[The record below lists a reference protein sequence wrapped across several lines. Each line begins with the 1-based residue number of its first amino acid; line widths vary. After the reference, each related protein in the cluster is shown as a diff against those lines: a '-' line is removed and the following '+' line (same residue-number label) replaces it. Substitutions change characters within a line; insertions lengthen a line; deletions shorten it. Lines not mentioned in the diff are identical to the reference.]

1 MSGRL
6 EQLCQQR
13 GIRISE
19 QRRAILHVLDTET
32 GHPSAEDVHQR
43 VAVLDSRISL
53 ATVYRMLNILSDA
66 GLLSRVEFGDGRAHY
81 EQAGDGHHEHLVDV
95 ETGQVVEFCDNA
107 IESLLRE
114 AAKRLG
120 YRLLQYKLELFAAS
134 ETTADAFIDQHRASE
149 RGYRQALDA
158 VTPSDHARTALP
170 GSASY
175 PSSLAP
181 RRRSTRWRNRNGAVR
196 A

>member
-1 MSGRL
+1 MSNRL
-6 EQLCQQR
+6 EQLCQQH

-19 QRRAILHVLDTET
+19 QRRAILHVLDTVT

-43 VAVLDSRISL
+43 VTTLDSRISL
-53 ATVYRMLNILSDA
+53 ATVYRTLNILSDT
-66 GLLSRVEFGDGRAHY
+66 GLLNRVEFGDGRAHY
-81 EQAGDGHHEHLVDV
+81 EQVGDGHHEHLVDV

-107 IESLLRE
+107 IEALLCE

-134 ETTADAFIDQHRASE
+134 ATTADAFIDQRASD
-149 RGYRQALDA
+149 RGLRPTLA
-158 VTPSDHARTALP
+158 PSAAGDHLRTAMS

-175 PSSLAP
+175 PSSLTP
-181 RRRSTRWRNRNGAVR
+181 RRRSARWRNRSGAVR